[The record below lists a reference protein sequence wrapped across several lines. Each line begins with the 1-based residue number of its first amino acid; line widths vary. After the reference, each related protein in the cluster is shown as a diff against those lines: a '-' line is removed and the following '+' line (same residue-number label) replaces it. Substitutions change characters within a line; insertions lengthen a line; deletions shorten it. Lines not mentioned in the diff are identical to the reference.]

1 MSENVYAPPRASLVG
16 ETKQCDECGEVIRQ
30 KAEICPKCGVRQRR
44 RVSKVALLLLT
55 FFLGGIGMHK
65 FYLRRPGWGIVYLLF
80 CWTGITGLVAL
91 IEFII
96 YACTSEESLNEKYE
110 AGGGVVIAAVAVV
123 MAIAVIGIL
132 AAIALPAYSDY
143 SGRAKAQQALQG
155 SETMRS
161 EVEGFITRTH
171 RLPRAPSEVRLDTVE
186 YVGTL
191 ATVSLEQDGVM
202 VVRFQPG
209 NGALSGQTIEM
220 VPQLEGDSLRWDC
233 TGGTL
238 SPRSRPQACR
248 PPK

>member
-1 MSENVYAPPRASLVG
+1 MSQNVYAPPRASLG
-16 ETKQCDECGEVIRQ
+16 DTKPCDECGELIRQ

-55 FFLGGIGMHK
+55 FFFGGLGVHK
-65 FYLRRPGWGIVYLLF
+65 FYLRKPIWGIVYLLL

-110 AGGGVVIAAVAVV
+110 ASGGVVIFAVLAIVMVAVV
-123 MAIAVIGIL
+123 GIL
-132 AAIALPAYSDY
+132 AAIAIPAYSDY
-143 SGRAKAQQALQG
+143 VGRAKVQQALQG
-155 SETMRS
+155 AEAMRE
-161 EVEGFITRTH
+161 EVEGFVTRTH
-171 RLPRAPSEVRLDTVE
+171 RLPRAPSEVRLDTVA

-191 ATVSLEQDGVM
+191 ATVSLEPEGVM
-202 VVRFQPG
+202 VVRFQAG
-209 NGALSGQTIEM
+209 NGSLSGQTVEM
-220 VPQLEGDSLRWDC
+220 VPQLSGDSVHWDC

-248 PPK
+248 VPK

>member
-1 MSENVYAPPRASLVG
+1 MIQQNAEN
-16 ETKQCDECGEVIRQ
+16 
-30 KAEICPKCGVRQRR
+30 CPNAGGRQRR
-44 RVSKVALLLLT
+44 RVSKVALQLLT

-65 FYLRRPGWGIVYLLF
+65 FYLRRPGWGIVYLLL

-91 IEFII
+91 IEFVI

-110 AGGGVVIAAVAVV
+110 AGGGVMIVAVAVIV
-123 MAIAVIGIL
+123 LVALVGIL
-132 AAIALPAYSDY
+132 AAIALPAYADY
-143 SGRAKAQQALQG
+143 TGRAKVQQALQG
-155 SETMRS
+155 SEAMRG
-161 EVEGFITRTH
+161 EVEGFVTRTH
-171 RLPRAPSEVRLDTVE
+171 RLPRAPSEVRLETVE

-209 NGALSGQTIEM
+209 NGALSGQTVEI
-220 VPQLEGDSLRWDC
+220 VPLLAGDSLRWDC

-248 PPK
+248 VPK